1 MLFCTQKFLFF
12 FLIVFTVY
20 WLTPWLRATIVHCAE
35 WFRHA
40 IERAAGRS
48 AVVPRQVRRTQKI
61 ATFFAEWATTDRIRV
76 WILLGA
82 SYYFYQSWN
91 AELARIIFL
100 TTVVDF
106 LIARGMTDWAS
117 PRRRKAL
124 LLSSILGNI
133 AILCYF
139 KYANFFLES
148 LRQGLEAAG
157 ANASIPV
164 LEIVL
169 PIGISFYTF
178 EAISYTVDVYRGK
191 IQAERRL
198 DHFLLFVLFFPHLV
212 AGPIVRAGDFLPQV
226 HRHKI
231 WSWPRMVVGGRLIL
245 LGLFKKMVI
254 ADRLALLV
262 DPVYSNP
269 TAYESGVVWMAAIA
283 YAIQI
288 YCDFSGYSDIALGC
302 ARMLGYRLQ
311 INFAMPFAAS
321 NIAEFWRR
329 WHISLSSWIRD
340 YVYFPL
346 GGNRASAGRAAFN
359 LIFAMTLCGLWHGAA
374 WNFVVFGV
382 LNGIYLVGHRAFR
395 IATKNMTALRGVLES
410 SLGRLACIALTF
422 FIFALSLVVFRS
434 SSQPDGTSSFEQAGK
449 VFRQM
454 FVPAMGARSP
464 IPPVVF
470 WTLLATV
477 VIGHLVA
484 LRPNFLADWNRLPA
498 PVRGFA
504 LASFLFV
511 TLILPP
517 ETSPQF
523 IYFQF

>member
-20 WLTPWLRATIVHCAE
+20 WVTPW
-35 WFRHA
+35 
-40 IERAAGRS
+40 
-48 AVVPRQVRRTQKI
+48 PRV
-61 ATFFAEWATTDRIRV
+61 RV
-76 WILLGA
+76 WILLSA

-100 TTVVDF
+100 TTVVDY
-106 LIARGMTDWAS
+106 LIARGMTTSAR
-117 PRRRKAL
+117 PMRRKAL
-124 LLSSILGNI
+124 LLLSILGNI

-139 KYANFFLES
+139 KYANFFLDS
-148 LRQGLEAAG
+148 LRQSLEAAG
-157 ANASIPV
+157 AKSSSPV
-164 LEIVL
+164 LEIIL

-178 EAISYTVDVYRGK
+178 EAISYTVDVFRGK

-226 HRHKI
+226 HRRKV
-231 WSWPRMVVGGRLIL
+231 WGWPRMVVGGRLIL

-262 DPVYSNP
+262 DPVYANP
-269 TAYESGVVWMAAIA
+269 AGYESAVVWMAVVA
-283 YAIQI
+283 YALQI

-302 ARMLGYRLQ
+302 ARLLGYRLQ

-321 NIAEFWRR
+321 NIADFWRR
-329 WHISLSSWIRD
+329 WHISLSNWIRD
-340 YVYFPL
+340 YIYFPL
-346 GGNRASAGRAAFN
+346 GGNRASAVRGAFN
-359 LIFAMTLCGLWHGAA
+359 LILAMTLCGLWHGAA
-374 WNFVVFGV
+374 WNFVIFGT

-395 IATKNMTALRGVLES
+395 IVTKNMTALRRMLES
-410 SLGRLACIALTF
+410 TPGKLACIALTF
-422 FIFALSLVVFRS
+422 LVFSLSLVVFRS
-434 SSQPDGTSSFEQAGK
+434 ASQPDGTTSFEQAGK
-449 VFRQM
+449 MFRQL
-454 FVPAMGARSP
+454 FVPSMGAGSP
-464 IPPVVF
+464 TPPVVF

-477 VIGHLVA
+477 VIGHLIA
-484 LRPNFLADWNRLPA
+484 LRPNFLSDWNRLPA